1 MIPSRIRNMA
11 HNGREEG
18 YSEFGAGWVSSNMG
32 ISKLCLRKAVENMGV
47 MLWWNDRREIKT
59 TTTSQVHPTDQILC
73 CMLTSEISVSLAMAG
88 RAGGHSNSWEKNRTF
103 THMGRVKD
111 VWKHVYP
118 SPKGIFS
125 LWTMGLPWP
134 QDVFLGTISLPLFL
148 PFSFYLRQTVCPNIC
163 SRPELWDPC
172 P

>member
-1 MIPSRIRNMA
+1 MGERKDTQSLGQVGFLQTWGYLSYASGRQLKIWGWCSGEMTEERLKQPRHLKYIP
-11 HNGREEG
+11 
-18 YSEFGAGWVSSNMG
+18 
-32 ISKLCLRKAVENMGV
+32 
-47 MLWWNDRREIKT
+47 
-59 TTTSQVHPTDQILC
+59 QILC

-88 RAGGHSNSWEKNRTF
+88 RAGGHNPSWEKNCTF
-103 THMGRVKD
+103 THMRRLKD

-163 SRPELWDPC
+163 SRPDLWDPC